1 MRAIPLCAAACLLAA
16 CASTPTAAPVSAPL
30 ADAARCDAL
39 AGDGW
44 RRIPAPKVA
53 AELLALAYVATPPTQ
68 ARWYVANDGRHAAC
82 LPPDAG
88 TSCGHVLH
96 TFQPQIHRM
105 WSWSGS
111 AARSEACPGG

>member
-1 MRAIPLCAAACLLAA
+1 MRAIPLGAAACLLAA
-16 CASTPTAAPVSAPL
+16 CASTPTAAPI

-44 RRIPAPKVA
+44 RRIPAPQVA
-53 AELLALAYVATPPTQ
+53 SELLALAYITTPPAQ
-68 ARWYVANDGRHAAC
+68 ARWYVADDGRHAAC
-82 LPPDAG
+82 LPPEAG
-88 TSCGHVLH
+88 APCGHVLH

-111 AARSEACPGG
+111 AARSEVCPAG